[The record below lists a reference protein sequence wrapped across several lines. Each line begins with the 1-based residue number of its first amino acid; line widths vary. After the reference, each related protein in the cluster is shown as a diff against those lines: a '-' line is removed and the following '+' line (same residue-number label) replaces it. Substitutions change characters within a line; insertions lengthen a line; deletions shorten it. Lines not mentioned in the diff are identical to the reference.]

1 MEVITMDELVVRF
14 PARCPMY
21 GQEPLVVDG
30 TTMNLDLAIR
40 TQRDDPLHTSTVPA
54 GPGSGSRMYLD
65 ASAPQ
70 VKAFKT
76 SAVRIDDRSAS
87 PIPEVGRVL
96 RNRYVLESLLGS
108 GGMGTVFKATDR
120 YRCDLPDGNR
130 HVAIKFLNDE
140 TGNRPKILSNL
151 RREFYCA
158 QTLSH
163 RSIVKVYEVDR
174 DDDYEFFTM
183 ELLEGEPL
191 SSALERSRPF
201 AISSSYAWEIILE
214 IGDGLAHAHAR
225 NVVHGDLKPQ
235 NIMITN
241 SNELRILDFGSARAP
256 AHQRSSTDGTRKIT
270 LTPAYACCELLE
282 GQEAD
287 PRDDLYALACVAYE
301 LLAGQHPFQGRRST
315 EARDLGLTPQRPLGL
330 TRRQWQTL
338 AMGLSWCRER
348 RSISVCDW
356 VAKLNSGRAVA

>member
-1 MEVITMDELVVRF
+1 MEVITMDARF
-14 PARCPMY
+14 SAKYPVC
-21 GQEPLVVDG
+21 GQESLTVDCDN
-30 TTMNLDLAIR
+30 TMILDLAIG
-40 TQRDDPLHTSTVPA
+40 TQRDVPLHTRTVPA
-54 GPGSGSRMYLD
+54 GPGNRMYLD

-70 VKAFKT
+70 VRPFKT
-76 SAVRIDDRSAS
+76 SAVRIDERPASAV
-87 PIPEVGRVL
+87 PEVGRVL

-108 GGMGTVFKATDR
+108 GGMGTVFKAMDR
-120 YRCDLPDGNR
+120 YRCDLPEGNR

-158 QTLSH
+158 QALSH
-163 RSIVKVYEVDR
+163 RSILKVYELDR
-174 DDDYEFFTM
+174 DEDFEFFTM
-183 ELLEGEPL
+183 ELLEGKPL
-191 SSALERSRPF
+191 SEALKKSRLL
-201 AISSSYAWEIILE
+201 AISMPNVWAMIRE
-214 IGDGLAHAHAR
+214 IGAGLTHAHAR

-241 SNELRILDFGSARAP
+241 SGDLRILDFGSARTP
-256 AHQRSSTDGTRKIT
+256 AHQRSSTGGARKVT

-301 LLAGQHPFQGRRST
+301 LLAGEHPFQGRRST
-315 EARDLGLTPQRPLGL
+315 EARDLGLTPRRLPGL

-338 AMGLSWCRER
+338 VMGLSWCREC
-348 RSISVCDW
+348 RSIS
-356 VAKLNSGRAVA
+356 